1 MILRVETRRVR
12 PAPAAERGVALSVR
26 APAKINLHL
35 RILGLRP
42 DGFHEVRTLLQS
54 IDLHDTLTFRGRPG
68 PLTVACRAAQVPP
81 GRGNLVWTAACALWE
96 AFGRR
101 GEPSGVAI
109 TIRKRIP
116 PAAGLAGGSS
126 DAAAAL
132 RGLCAAWQ
140 LPMAAPRLRAVAAEI
155 GSDVPYFLAGGAA
168 LAAGRGERI
177 RRVADIDPLWVL
189 LARPAF
195 GVVTADAYR
204 WFDADAAGGS
214 LPRPDVA
221 LPAGWRRTWR
231 GLANDLEPAVARR
244 HPDIG
249 AMVAGLQNT
258 GALLAAMTG
267 SGSVVYALY
276 RERRVAEAARRSV
289 RRRGWR
295 TTMARTI
302 GRSEF
307 ARMTAAAALAPR

>member
-1 MILRVETRRVR
+1 MTFT
-12 PAPAAERGVALSVR
+12 VR

-35 RILGLRP
+35 RILGLRQ
-42 DGFHEVRTLLQS
+42 DGFHEVQTLLQS
-54 IDLHDTLTFRGRPG
+54 IDLCDTLAIRCRPG
-68 PLTVACRAAQVPP
+68 PLTVACRAAEVPA
-81 GRGNLVWTAACALWE
+81 GRANLVWSAAGALWE
-96 AFGRR
+96 ALGRR
-101 GEPSGVAI
+101 GEPEGAAI

-140 LPMAAPRLRAVAAEI
+140 AAARTSWLRAVASGI
-155 GSDVPYFLAGGAA
+155 GSDVPYFLTGGAA
-168 LAAGRGERI
+168 LAGGRGERI
-177 RRVADIDPLWVL
+177 RSVPDVEPLWVV

-195 GVVTADAYR
+195 GVATADAYR
-204 WFDADAAGGS
+204 WFDAEEEDAA
-214 LPRPDVA
+214 PRRAAA

-244 HPDIG
+244 HPEI
-249 AMVAGLQNT
+249 AVMVERLQRT

-267 SGSVVYALY
+267 SGSVVFGLY
-276 RERRVAEAARRSV
+276 RGRAAAEAARRTV

-295 TTMARTI
+295 TTLTRTI
-302 GRSEF
+302 GRAEF
-307 ARMTAAAALAPR
+307 ARVTAVARRQ

>member
-1 MILRVETRRVR
+1 MTFT
-12 PAPAAERGVALSVR
+12 VR

-35 RILGLRP
+35 RILGLRH

-54 IDLHDTLTFRGRPG
+54 IDLHDTLAIRCRPG
-68 PLTVACRAAQVPP
+68 PLTVACRAAQVPA
-81 GRGNLVWTAACALWE
+81 GRANLVWGAACALW
-96 AFGRR
+96 AALGRR
-101 GEPSGVAI
+101 GEPAGASV

-140 LPMAAPRLRAVAAEI
+140 VSAGARWLRGVASEI

-168 LAAGRGERI
+168 LAGGRGERV
-177 RRVADIDPLWVL
+177 RRVPDVEPLWVV
-189 LARPAF
+189 LARPAV

-204 WFDADAAGGS
+204 WFDAERRPGA
-214 LPRPDVA
+214 PRPA
-221 LPAGWRRTWR
+221 ARMPAGWRRTWR
-231 GLANDLEPAVARR
+231 GLVNDLEPAVARR
-244 HPDIG
+244 HPDI
-249 AMVAGLQNT
+249 AVMVQRLQRS

-267 SGSVVYALY
+267 SGSVVYGLY
-276 RERRVAEAARRSV
+276 RERPAAEAARWTV

-295 TTMARTI
+295 TTLTRTI
-302 GRSEF
+302 GRAEF
-307 ARMTAAAALAPR
+307 ARITAPLPLPPG